1 MMRFCK
7 SLLIEFREQGL
18 RCKNSIRPLLS
29 QDLKIRHVS
38 GRRQISAAGVHL
50 VDGIPFG
57 KPLLRKPD
65 RPAVNIPPRKKR
77 RVTYQEADEDD
88 ESFAALKEKEAQ
100 DSEDD
105 GNRQLVLHADFDDD
119 DDDEDFAPGE
129 EDADEDMEESE
140 EELEHDEDKNI
151 EVEKN
156 QSLPPSSP
164 TSQAPGDEADESVLT
179 KISDPATRAKIRK
192 LHSAFPKS
200 PLAVCKYVLVGSE
213 GDMGEAYEALN
224 RGFVPVKPKSAITE
238 ISQDANLSVPKTRSR
253 KRKALQEEPEALDS
267 MQVEANET
275 QDSLIDYYDRNGL
288 PEGSITSGKALLFMA
303 EAAKSSPLRSRP
315 ESRRS
320 ASVISNKSVRFA
332 VDESLSNGLTST
344 PFIDKETPDEESSEE
359 ESDDTSSDEEATS
372 SSDSSSD
379 SSDEDVEQADEDSTS
394 SSGSDSDSS
403 SESSSEDESPEETS
417 SKIGSTN
424 SPAKLNA
431 QNSSEYSKQK
441 PESPAKTNGHNS
453 SSQSME
459 ASIPHQGKASTKARN
474 ARRRNANVLNRFK
487 EKGILPAGTTFTE
500 FNQLNIDDN
509 TPANE
514 ALAALEAV
522 RARLNEAATKSDDFE
537 LRRQELLASLAS
549 GGIEVGQEISK
560 PAPKTLPVEVQDAIE
575 VEISTETLAVDAAQS
590 QEISKVIPSAPEQW
604 NPPSSSV
611 SAQKEPTT
619 EVELARPSTA
629 PEAPSLDTPLPPPT
643 PQPTSAQPSRA
654 ESSGSRRAKLDLG
667 AGRRM
672 LFNALGVR
680 APKTKKDEE
689 KVRSDLMKDIRPQKI
704 SRPTEEPQTNVSD
717 ELVDE
722 DPEAWR
728 EKISYRAVECVEE
741 GVELS
746 EPPFPFVQRWD
757 PQQQGWSQNGNRGGK
772 RKKEQRNQAQ
782 YYNEDPRASKK
793 QKRRKGKHTYA
804 EEQEYLEASYEP
816 SYQDESTELQYDDS
830 TQMVESQND
839 EESQITQQ
847 LMNDIST
854 PTGFSQG
861 PEDLAPLPEDPS
873 SLPDLKDGSAKVG
886 MTIAFKKLELSAA
899 TKWQPEISPYRTAI
913 VIEVAESGELHL
925 SLAMRDREQS
935 NKIYDQETGERI
947 YNKFEVPDDDDQPEE
962 EDDGMLNISFGEL
975 VDPKIVQG
983 PPPNLVN
990 EVIIEMVS
998 QQEEGP
1004 GADEFTSLSHAEE
1017 QEAQFSHVTETPLNS
1032 DAVEPDVRQQEGD
1045 EDEKGDAEV
1054 DAGRVA
1060 QGSPSQAISLVAK
1073 IWDDMRK
1080 IAPTL
1085 HDPPPTLRYPFS
1097 DLSSNKPPFLT
1108 RAPFDGP
1115 SNQATVKENV
1125 QGSVHG
1131 VTEPDLSNQRA
1142 EEAGLKESIQDSV
1155 QAVPEPDLPQQR
1167 AEETDLQDSILDSV
1181 PDVMAEESLPA
1192 NPQTPGADSLP
1203 LPVSVNVSD
1212 KSRREIS
1219 HLMKEAG
1226 FRSSVPSSIM
1236 RDIRP
1241 DGMDSPGD
1249 AAVFEKLLN
1258 DMTEISPSKPY
1269 SPKFNGL
1276 GSRSPTKSPRKDSHS
1291 PAKAAPGPSRSP
1303 VAESKEAS
1311 ESPEQLQSSWQ
1322 TIDSRYESSISPQ
1335 ARKVGPSPLPA
1346 PQESS
1351 SWVTVESQQPPS
1363 SPLVRNESPS
1373 PSGARQPSPSP
1384 VREPENR
1391 ASEKKIPVKKVPY
1404 LGKAQKL
1411 WEGLQP
1417 KRKRRK
1423 SADSSASSS
1432 KASPGPAFGLDGV
1445 DETPS
1450 VRYPKLSLG
1459 SSFTSQ
1465 VTDHGRQPDFSFDD
1479 TAGISAGTSKA
1490 LTPINDFH
1498 PDEESEHEP
1507 SISETNN
1514 KSDVEP
1520 DRPTRKTFSIADD
1533 CDSSDFPAV
1542 EEVYHSQKT
1551 KREKPSPGTVK
1562 KTIKEDIDR
1571 NDRKPMV
1578 LDDDSDSDQVTPKAS
1593 QKQRKLSQS
1602 RSKSRTSEKAASQ
1615 QRVSIPRASQSRQSQ
1630 SQPFVLPP
1638 NSQVMDLTIS
1648 SDAEPE
1654 PEDESDVA
1662 PPNRT
1667 LKRYDLSDED
1677 DEDYV
1682 DPSGWVPKSNNVR
1695 RVETRRQTSV
1705 GLRDSSQASLN
1716 AQNRRKTTAR

>member
-1 MMRFCK
+1 
-7 SLLIEFREQGL
+7 
-18 RCKNSIRPLLS
+18 
-29 QDLKIRHVS
+29 
-38 GRRQISAAGVHL
+38 
-50 VDGIPFG
+50 
-57 KPLLRKPD
+57 
-65 RPAVNIPPRKKR
+65 
-77 RVTYQEADEDD
+77 
-88 ESFAALKEKEAQ
+88 LKEKEAQ

-119 DDDEDFAPGE
+119 DDDDDEDFAPRE

-140 EELEHDEDKNI
+140 EELEHHEDKDPEESEEELEHGEDKNV
-151 EVEKN
+151 EVGN
-156 QSLPPSSP
+156 RHSLPSSSP
-164 TSQAPGDEADESVLT
+164 TSQTPGDEADESVLNE
-179 KISDPATRAKIRK
+179 ISDPATRANIRK

-200 PLAVCKYVLVGSE
+200 PLAVCKYVLAGSE
-213 GDMGEAYEALN
+213 GDMGEAYEALT
-224 RGFVPVKPKSAITE
+224 RGFVPVKPKSVITE
-238 ISQDANLSVPKTRSR
+238 IPQDANLSVPKTRSR

-267 MQVEANET
+267 MQLEANET

-288 PEGSITSGKALLFMA
+288 PEGSITSGKALSFMA
-303 EAAKSSPLRSRP
+303 EAAKSSPFRSRP

-332 VDESLSNGLTST
+332 VDDSLSHGHTST
-344 PFIDKETPDEESSEE
+344 PFLDKETQDEESSEE
-359 ESDDTSSDEEATS
+359 VSDDSSSDEEATS

-394 SSGSDSDSS
+394 SSDTDSDSS

-424 SPAKLNA
+424 CPTKLNA
-431 QNSSEYSKQK
+431 QNTSEHSKQK
-441 PESPAKTNGHNS
+441 SESPAKTNGHNS
-453 SSQSME
+453 SSLQSME

-474 ARRRNANVLNRFK
+474 ARRRNANVLSRFK

-500 FNQLNIDDN
+500 FNQLNIDGN
-509 TPANE
+509 TPADE

-522 RARLNEAATKSDDFE
+522 RSRLNEAATKSDDFE

-560 PAPKTLPVEVQDAIE
+560 PAPKALPVEGQDTID
-575 VEISTETLAVDAAQS
+575 VEMSTKTPAVDAAQS
-590 QEISKVIPSAPEQW
+590 QEISKDIPSAPEQRD
-604 NPPSSSV
+604 PPSSSV
-611 SAQKEPTT
+611 PAQKEPTT
-619 EVELARPSTA
+619 EVELARPSAA
-629 PEAPSLDTPLPPPT
+629 PEAPSPDTPSPSPK
-643 PQPTSAQPSRA
+643 PQLTSAQPSRA

-704 SRPTEEPQTNVSD
+704 SKPTEEPQTNISD

-728 EKISYRAVECVEE
+728 ERISYRAVECVEE

-847 LMNDIST
+847 LINDIST
-854 PTGFSQG
+854 PSGFSQG
-861 PEDLAPLPEDPS
+861 PEDLAPLPEDPA

-913 VIEVAESGELHL
+913 VIEVAENGELHL
-925 SLAMRDREQS
+925 TLAMRDREQS

-947 YNKFEVPDDDDQPEE
+947 YNKFEVPDDDDDPEE

-975 VDPKIVQG
+975 VDPKIVQE

-990 EVIIEMVS
+990 EAVIEEVS
-998 QQEEGP
+998 QQKEGP
-1004 GADEFTSLSHAEE
+1004 GADESTTLRREEE
-1017 QEAQFSHVTETPLNS
+1017 QEAQFSHVTETSLNS
-1032 DAVEPDVRQQEGD
+1032 DAAEPDIEQQDGQEATAEEGTQD
-1045 EDEKGDAEV
+1045 SV
-1054 DAGRVA
+1054 D
-1060 QGSPSQAISLVAK
+1060 
-1073 IWDDMRK
+1073 D
-1080 IAPTL
+1080 
-1085 HDPPPTLRYPFS
+1085 
-1097 DLSSNKPPFLT
+1097 
-1108 RAPFDGP
+1108 
-1115 SNQATVKENV
+1115 VK
-1125 QGSVHG
+1125 
-1131 VTEPDLSNQRA
+1131 EPDLLNQRA
-1142 EEAGLKESIQDSV
+1142 EKAGLPESIQESV

-1181 PDVMAEESLPA
+1181 PDVIAEESLPA

-1212 KSRREIS
+1212 KSRQEIF

-1236 RDIRP
+1236 RDMRP
-1241 DGMDSPGD
+1241 DGMESPGD

-1269 SPKFNGL
+1269 SPKFNQL
-1276 GSRSPTKSPRKDSHS
+1276 GSRSSTDSPRKDSPS
-1291 PAKAAPGPSRSP
+1291 PAKVAPEPSRSP
-1303 VAESKEAS
+1303 VAESKEPS
-1311 ESPEQLQSSWQ
+1311 ESPDPLQSSWQ
-1322 TIDSRYESSISPQ
+1322 TIDRQYESSISPQ
-1335 ARKVGPSPLPA
+1335 ARKVDPSPLPV
-1346 PQESS
+1346 PQETS
-1351 SWVTVESQQPPS
+1351 SWVTEQSQQPPS
-1363 SPLVRNESPS
+1363 SHPIRNESPS
-1373 PSGARQPSPSP
+1373 PSGARQPSSSP
-1384 VREPENR
+1384 IREPR
-1391 ASEKKIPVKKVPY
+1391 KRGSEKKIPVKKVPY

-1411 WEGLQP
+1411 WDGLQP
-1417 KRKRRK
+1417 KKRRK

-1432 KASPGPAFGLDGV
+1432 KASPEPAFGLDGV

-1450 VRYPKLSLG
+1450 VRYPKLSVG

-1465 VTDHGRQPDFSFDD
+1465 VTDHGRQPDFNFDD
-1479 TAGISAGTSKA
+1479 TAGLSADNSKA
-1490 LTPINDFH
+1490 HTPMNDFH
-1498 PDEESEHEP
+1498 PDVESEHEP
-1507 SISETNN
+1507 SISETNK
-1514 KSDVEP
+1514 KSHVEP
-1520 DRPTRKTFSIADD
+1520 DLPAGKKFNIADD
-1533 CDSSDFPAV
+1533 GDSSDFPPV
-1542 EEVYHSQKT
+1542 EEVYHSQKA
-1551 KREKPSPGTVK
+1551 KREKPSPRPIK

-1602 RSKSRTSEKAASQ
+1602 RSKSRASEKAASQ
-1615 QRVSIPRASQSRQSQ
+1615 PRASIPRASQFRQSQ

-1638 NSQVMDLTIS
+1638 NSKVMDLTIS

-1654 PEDESDVA
+1654 PEDQNEESDVA
-1662 PPNRT
+1662 PPSRA
-1667 LKRYDLSDED
+1667 LKRYDLSDEDDED

-1682 DPSGWVPKSNNVR
+1682 DPSGWVPKRDNVR

-1705 GLRDSSQASLN
+1705 GLRDSSQAFLN
-1716 AQNRRKTTAR
+1716 AQSRRKTTAR

>member
-1 MMRFCK
+1 
-7 SLLIEFREQGL
+7 
-18 RCKNSIRPLLS
+18 
-29 QDLKIRHVS
+29 
-38 GRRQISAAGVHL
+38 
-50 VDGIPFG
+50 
-57 KPLLRKPD
+57 
-65 RPAVNIPPRKKR
+65 
-77 RVTYQEADEDD
+77 
-88 ESFAALKEKEAQ
+88 LKEKEAQ
-100 DSEDD
+100 ESEDD

-119 DDDEDFAPGE
+119 DDDDDEDFAPGE
-129 EDADEDMEESE
+129 EDAEEDMEESE
-140 EELEHDEDKNI
+140 EELENHEDKNMEESEKELEHDEDKNI
-151 EVEKN
+151 DAEKN
-156 QSLPPSSP
+156 HSLPPSSP
-164 TSQAPGDEADESVLT
+164 TSQTPGDDAEESVLT
-179 KISDPATRAKIRK
+179 EISDLATRAKIRK

-213 GDMGEAYEALN
+213 GDMGEAYEALT
-224 RGFVPVKPKSAITE
+224 RGFVPVKSKSAITE

-253 KRKALQEEPEALDS
+253 KRKALQEEPEAFDS

-288 PEGSITSGKALLFMA
+288 PEGSISSGKVLSFMA

-332 VDESLSNGLTST
+332 TDESLSKGLTST
-344 PFIDKETPDEESSEE
+344 PFIDKETQDEESSEE
-359 ESDDTSSDEEATS
+359 GSDDTSSDEEATS

-379 SSDEDVEQADEDSTS
+379 SSDEDVEQADEDSMS

-424 SPAKLNA
+424 SPAKLSI
-431 QNSSEYSKQK
+431 QNTSEHSKQK
-441 PESPAKTNGHNS
+441 EESPARTNGQNS

-459 ASIPHQGKASTKARN
+459 AFIPHQGKASTKARN

-500 FNQLNIDDN
+500 FNQLNIDEN
-509 TPANE
+509 TPADE

-537 LRRQELLASLAS
+537 TRRQELLASLAS

-560 PAPKTLPVEVQDAIE
+560 QAPKTLPVEVQDTIE
-575 VEISTETLAVDAAQS
+575 VEMSTKNLAIEAIQS
-590 QEISKVIPSAPEQW
+590 QDISKDIPSAPERD
-604 NPPSSSV
+604 PSSPSV
-611 SAQKEPTT
+611 SAQKEPTS

-629 PEAPSLDTPLPPPT
+629 PAAPSFDIPLPSPKS
-643 PQPTSAQPSRA
+643 QPTSAQPSQA
-654 ESSGSRRAKLDLG
+654 EPSGSRRAKLDLG

-704 SRPTEEPQTNVSD
+704 PKPTEEPQTNVSD

-722 DPEAWR
+722 HPEAWR
-728 EKISYRAVECVEE
+728 EKILYRAVECVEE
-741 GVELS
+741 GVELT

-772 RKKEQRNQAQ
+772 RKKDLRNQAQ
-782 YYNEDPRASKK
+782 YYNEDQRASKK
-793 QKRRKGKHTYA
+793 QKRRKGKHAYA
-804 EEQEYLEASYEP
+804 EEQEYLEAAYEP
-816 SYQDESTELQYDDS
+816 SYQDESMELQYDDL

-873 SLPDLKDGSAKVG
+873 SLSDLKNGSAKVG

-913 VIEVAESGELHL
+913 VIEVAESGQLHL
-925 SLAMRDREQS
+925 TLAMRDREQS

-947 YNKFEVPDDDDQPEE
+947 YNKFEVPDDDDEPEE

-975 VDPKIVQG
+975 VDPKIVQE

-990 EVIIEMVS
+990 EVVS
-998 QQEEGP
+998 EKVYQQKKEP
-1004 GADEFTSLSHAEE
+1004 GADESTTLSHEEE

-1032 DAVEPDVRQQEGD
+1032 DVVEPDLRQQESDQD
-1045 EDEKGDAEV
+1045 EERDEERDG
-1054 DAGRVA
+1054 
-1060 QGSPSQAISLVAK
+1060 QSILSQNNASLVSK
-1073 IWDDMRK
+1073 MWDDLKK
-1080 IAPTL
+1080 IAPNR
-1085 HDPPPTLRYPFS
+1085 PPAALRYPFS

-1108 RAPFDGP
+1108 RVPFDSP
-1115 SNQATVKENV
+1115 SNQATVKESV
-1125 QGSVHG
+1125 QDSVPD
-1131 VTEPDLSNQRA
+1131 VPEPDPLNQRA
-1142 EEAGLKESIQDSV
+1142 EVAGLQESIQNSV
-1155 QAVPEPDLPQQR
+1155 QAVPEPDLQQPR

-1181 PDVMAEESLPA
+1181 PDVIAEEGLPT

-1212 KSRREIS
+1212 KSRQEIS

-1276 GSRSPTKSPRKDSHS
+1276 GSSSPTNSPRKDSPS
-1291 PAKAAPGPSRSP
+1291 PDKVGPEPSRSP

-1311 ESPEQLQSSWQ
+1311 ESPEQPQSSWQ
-1322 TIDSRYESSISPQ
+1322 TIDSQYESSISPQ
-1335 ARKVGPSPLPA
+1335 ARKVDPGPLTA
-1346 PQESS
+1346 PQETS

-1363 SPLVRNESPS
+1363 SPLLGNESPS
-1373 PSGARQPSPSP
+1373 SSRARQPSPTP
-1384 VREPENR
+1384 VREPENC
-1391 ASEKKIPVKKVPY
+1391 ASEKNIPVKKVPY
-1404 LGKAQKL
+1404 LGKAQRL
-1411 WEGLQP
+1411 WKGLQP

-1432 KASPGPAFGLDGV
+1432 KASPEPAFGLDGV

-1450 VRYPKLSLG
+1450 VRYPKLSVD

-1465 VTDHGRQPDFSFDD
+1465 VTDHGRQPDFNFDD

-1490 LTPINDFH
+1490 PTPINDFH
-1498 PDEESEHEP
+1498 PDVESDHEP
-1507 SISETNN
+1507 SISETNS
-1514 KSDVEP
+1514 KTHVEP
-1520 DRPTRKTFSIADD
+1520 DLPARKTFNIADD
-1533 CDSSDFPAV
+1533 GDSSDFPPV
-1542 EEVYHSQKT
+1542 EEMYHSQKT
-1551 KREKPSPGTVK
+1551 KREKPSPRPIK

-1571 NDRKPMV
+1571 NDGKPMV

-1593 QKQRKLSQS
+1593 QKQRKLSQC

-1615 QRVSIPRASQSRQSQ
+1615 SRTSIPRASQSRPSQ
-1630 SQPFVLPP
+1630 SQPFVIPP

-1648 SDAEPE
+1648 SDVEPE

-1682 DPSGWVPKSNNVR
+1682 DPSGWVPKRNNVPS
-1695 RVETRRQTSV
+1695 VATRRQTSV
-1705 GLRDSSQASLN
+1705 GLRGSSQASLN